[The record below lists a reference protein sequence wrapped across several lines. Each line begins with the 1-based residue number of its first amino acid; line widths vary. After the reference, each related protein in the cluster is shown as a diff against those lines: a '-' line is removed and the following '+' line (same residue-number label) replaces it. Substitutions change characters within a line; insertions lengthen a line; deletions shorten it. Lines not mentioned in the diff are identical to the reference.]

1 MAWRFSRFRHADW
14 TGRISRPTVG
24 AESFATSHCQL
35 RRYRHAVLLLTG
47 EESMADTNSNPEATA
62 IEEAYHDRI
71 GSLFNVL
78 ATNLG
83 DMPVTHRTEQQ
94 CVEMFKAGF
103 NNARKAR
110 QLALVVVAAAP

>member
-1 MAWRFSRFRHADW
+1 
-14 TGRISRPTVG
+14 
-24 AESFATSHCQL
+24 
-35 RRYRHAVLLLTG
+35 
-47 EESMADTNSNPEATA
+47 MADSNSNPEASA
-62 IEEAYHDRI
+62 IDDAYHDRI

-103 NNARKAR
+103 NNAKKAK
-110 QLALVVVAAAP
+110 QLALAVLAAATV

>member
-1 MAWRFSRFRHADW
+1 
-14 TGRISRPTVG
+14 
-24 AESFATSHCQL
+24 
-35 RRYRHAVLLLTG
+35 
-47 EESMADTNSNPEATA
+47 MADSNGSPEASA
-62 IEEAYHDRI
+62 VDEAYHDRI

-103 NNARKAR
+103 NNAKKAK
-110 QLALVVVAAAP
+110 QLASAVPAAAATV